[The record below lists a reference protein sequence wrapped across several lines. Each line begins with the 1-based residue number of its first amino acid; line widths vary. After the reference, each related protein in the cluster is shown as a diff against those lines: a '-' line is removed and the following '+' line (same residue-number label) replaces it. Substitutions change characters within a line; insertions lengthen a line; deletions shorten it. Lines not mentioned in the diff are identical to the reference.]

1 MRTFIPDYTIMIVDL
16 LKPEFDELIE
26 KKDWVALKDVLND
39 VPAVDVAELLEG
51 LENEVAAV
59 IFRLLKKDKAADV
72 FSYLSSAKDVE
83 LLDLFTAQQLSEV
96 MSNLEP
102 DERVALLEELP
113 GHLTQRVMNSMRF
126 DDRTLVQKLL
136 GYPPES
142 IGRLMTPRYVRVK
155 KDWSIQESMD
165 HIREFGHSVETVNVI
180 YVVDADEKLIDDL
193 RLNQLILADREASIS
208 TLMDDSFEALSAF
221 DDREEAVKMLS
232 KYDRVA
238 MPVVNSDGILIGIV
252 TVDDVLDVAE
262 EETTEDMQK
271 MAGMDALDDYYS
283 QSSVFDI
290 VKKRLWWLIVL
301 FVGQI
306 LTAITMGEYE
316 EVLQK
321 VVALSFF
328 IPLIISSGGNSGSQ
342 AATLIIRA
350 LATDDIKSDDW
361 KRVFTRELSSG
372 LLLGILIGILG
383 FITLLSWDLIAG
395 TALTKGVILTALVV
409 GLSLFSIVLFGN
421 IVGAMLPFILE
432 KLNLDPAVSSA
443 PFVATVVDVTG
454 IIIYFTIAILLLSG
468 TLL

>member
-1 MRTFIPDYTIMIVDL
+1 MIVDL

-26 KKDWVALKDVLND
+26 QKDWVALKNVLND

-51 LENEVAAV
+51 LDNEVAAV

-72 FSYLSSAKDVE
+72 FSYLSTGKGAE
-83 LLDLFTAQQLSEV
+83 MLDLFTAQQLSEV

-155 KDWSIQESMD
+155 KDWSIQKSMKQ
-165 HIREFGHSVETVNVI
+165 IRKFGHSVETVNVI
-180 YVVDADEKLIDDL
+180 YVVDENEKLIDDL
-193 RLNQLILADREASIS
+193 RLNQLILADPEDLVS
-208 TLMDDSFEALSAF
+208 TLMDDSFEALYAT
-221 DDREEAVKMLS
+221 DDQEEGVRLLS

-238 MPVVNSDGILIGIV
+238 MPVINAEGILVGIV
-252 TVDDVLDVAE
+252 TVDDILDVAE
-262 EETTEDMQK
+262 EETTEDMQL
-271 MAGMDALDDYYS
+271 MAGMDALDNYYS
-283 QSSVFDI
+283 ETSIFDT

-306 LTAITMGEYE
+306 LTAITMQGYE

-328 IPLIISSGGNSGSQ
+328 VPLIISSGGNSGSQ

-361 KRVFTRELSSG
+361 TKVLSRELSSG
-372 LLLGILIGILG
+372 LLLGLLIGILG
-383 FITLLSWDLIAG
+383 FITLVSWDLIAG
-395 TALTKGVILTALVV
+395 TVMTTGVILTALVV
-409 GLSLFSIVLFGN
+409 GLSLFSIVVLGN
-421 IVGAMLPFILE
+421 VIGAMLPFILE

-443 PFVATVVDVTG
+443 PFVATVVDVSG
-454 IIIYFTIAILLLSG
+454 IIIYFSIAILLLSG

>member
-1 MRTFIPDYTIMIVDL
+1 MIVDL

-72 FSYLSSAKDVE
+72 LSYLSSAKDVE

-262 EETTEDMQK
+262 
-271 MAGMDALDDYYS
+271 
-283 QSSVFDI
+283 
-290 VKKRLWWLIVL
+290 
-301 FVGQI
+301 
-306 LTAITMGEYE
+306 
-316 EVLQK
+316 
-321 VVALSFF
+321 
-328 IPLIISSGGNSGSQ
+328 
-342 AATLIIRA
+342 
-350 LATDDIKSDDW
+350 
-361 KRVFTRELSSG
+361 
-372 LLLGILIGILG
+372 
-383 FITLLSWDLIAG
+383 
-395 TALTKGVILTALVV
+395 
-409 GLSLFSIVLFGN
+409 
-421 IVGAMLPFILE
+421 
-432 KLNLDPAVSSA
+432 
-443 PFVATVVDVTG
+443 
-454 IIIYFTIAILLLSG
+454 
-468 TLL
+468 